1 MVVIP
6 FL

>member
-6 FL
+6 